1 MRVMMTTGVQ
11 TSQLYVRAVRARFQ
25 KHSAVNRSATES
37 GSARVQ
43 LGLRR
48 HEGGRPLL
56 ERL

>member
-1 MRVMMTTGVQ
+1 MTTGVQ

-25 KHSAVNRSATES
+25 KHSAVNRSATLS

-48 HEGGRPLL
+48 HGGQGGRPLP